1 MAVTLRFLIWLAAL
15 AGGAACAVAAVAA
28 QLGRWSGRFDLLNHV
43 SPFWLAG
50 GLLGVAFS
58 LLVARGWARWLGA
71 GVGAVAVLA
80 AGAQT
85 GSVLL
90 AHLAQQVAARSIPAD
105 APRLKLI
112 QFSFYHSNP
121 DPGGAV
127 DWLLAQ
133 DADVIVLQEG
143 EGLTGDARTRLLAA
157 YPHQSSLNDFILSR
171 HPLLDKGRFE
181 KEPRATSMYFNGGY
195 AVIDGPGGPFTIV
208 GVHYTWP
215 WPVQFQARQRREF
228 ARYIRTLPPQTT
240 IVSGDLN
247 STPWSFALQG
257 LERDMGLA
265 RVTHALPTFPAM
277 AYQGDGLLGRAKEI
291 PGVFAFAPI
300 DHVFAGSAWKAVSV
314 RRGPKTGSDHYP
326 IIAVLARVG

>member
-1 MAVTLRFLIWLAAL
+1 MA
-15 AGGAACAVAAVAA
+15 
-28 QLGRWSGRFDLLNHV
+28 
-43 SPFWLAG
+43 P
-50 GLLGVAFS
+50 
-58 LLVARGWARWLGA
+58 
-71 GVGAVAVLA
+71 
-80 AGAQT
+80 
-85 GSVLL
+85 
-90 AHLAQQVAARSIPAD
+90 AARS
-105 APRLKLI
+105 RL
-112 QFSFYHSNP
+112 SASTTP
-121 DPGGAV
+121 
-127 DWLLAQ
+127 
-133 DADVIVLQEG
+133 
-143 EGLTGDARTRLLAA
+143 
-157 YPHQSSLNDFILSR
+157 
-171 HPLLDKGRFE
+171 
-181 KEPRATSMYFNGGY
+181 
-195 AVIDGPGGPFTIV
+195 GPGRCSSRPASG
-208 GVHYTWP
+208 
-215 WPVQFQARQRREF
+215 